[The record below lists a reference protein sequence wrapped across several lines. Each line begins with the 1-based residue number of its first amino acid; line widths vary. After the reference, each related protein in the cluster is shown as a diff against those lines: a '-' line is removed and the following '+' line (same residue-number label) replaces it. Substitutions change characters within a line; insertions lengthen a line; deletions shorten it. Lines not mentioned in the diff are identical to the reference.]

1 RQHMDYDADFVANTW
16 DKLLERFDTPG
27 PMASHCLAEFDR
39 SEKDGQREANIAHKL
54 LWTYL
59 QEHHEILPE
68 NELEDWRAAKVW
80 IDRHVQKLENTELP
94 EHKAHAEDAY
104 RASQETFRRDVAI
117 ALNTN
122 LEFLRQT
129 FERLNAAL
137 RSTPPFTNGERYQFM
152 YKVRPHLKP
161 LLDFIKNVA
170 DFGVDGGLFGEAG
183 VIPPQFEELLRDKTA
198 VGNAGG
204 KSPLDDYREFYEF
217 DIRIEQVDPDGVT
230 AKTIGHL
237 SKRIGPGSG
246 GEHRAPLYV
255 IAGAGLWSAYRMDHG
270 ANDGLRLIML
280 DEAFDKMDTS
290 NIVSTMKYLQQ
301 LGLQVLLASP
311 GENLGILNAF
321 LDSYFEIQKDPVRHA
336 VQVDRV
342 EVTEAMRE
350 QFREDLWEFHPELI
364 EQEIASM
371 RSQASQTSDRIS
383 GVTP

>member
-1 RQHMDYDADFVANTW
+1 MDYDADFVANTW

-137 RSTPPFTNGERYQFM
+137 RSTQPFTNGERYQFM

-161 LLDFIKNVA
+161 LLDFIKNV
-170 DFGVDGGLFGEAG
+170 
-183 VIPPQFEELLRDKTA
+183 
-198 VGNAGG
+198 
-204 KSPLDDYREFYEF
+204 
-217 DIRIEQVDPDGVT
+217 
-230 AKTIGHL
+230 
-237 SKRIGPGSG
+237 
-246 GEHRAPLYV
+246 
-255 IAGAGLWSAYRMDHG
+255 
-270 ANDGLRLIML
+270 
-280 DEAFDKMDTS
+280 
-290 NIVSTMKYLQQ
+290 
-301 LGLQVLLASP
+301 
-311 GENLGILNAF
+311 
-321 LDSYFEIQKDPVRHA
+321 
-336 VQVDRV
+336 
-342 EVTEAMRE
+342 
-350 QFREDLWEFHPELI
+350 
-364 EQEIASM
+364 
-371 RSQASQTSDRIS
+371 
-383 GVTP
+383 